1 MFVAASALCAAAPGP
16 WWLVAA
22 RVVQAVGAALMIPT
36 SLGIVVSEF
45 PPERRAAAVGLWTAG
60 AAVAAT
66 LGPTIGGLLVT
77 VSWRGIFLINL
88 PLGSVIAVAA
98 VRILAESRD
107 PDRAQRPDLLGA
119 LLLIVAVG
127 ALALGI
133 VEGGEWGWA
142 SAGVIGSEAVA
153 ILAAVAFVAR
163 SVTPPG
169 ARARA
174 GPPAGAGRARWPT
187 PGSSSSRWASSR
199 CCSPRRSS

>member
-1 MFVAASALCAAAPGP
+1 M
-16 WWLVAA
+16 
-22 RVVQAVGAALMIPT
+22 
-36 SLGIVVSEF
+36 
-45 PPERRAAAVGLWTAG
+45 
-60 AAVAAT
+60 AAT

-88 PLGSVIAVAA
+88 PLGIIIAVAA

-107 PDRAQRPDLLGA
+107 PDRAQRPDLLGS

-133 VEGGEWGWA
+133 VEGGEWGWT

-153 ILAAVAFVAR
+153 ILAAVALR
-163 SVTPPG
+163 GPLDDPPG

-174 GPPAGAGRARWPT
+174 GPAEGAGRAGGQRRGLPLLD
-187 PGSSSSRWASSR
+187 GLLLAAG
-199 CCSPRRSS
+199 PRRSS